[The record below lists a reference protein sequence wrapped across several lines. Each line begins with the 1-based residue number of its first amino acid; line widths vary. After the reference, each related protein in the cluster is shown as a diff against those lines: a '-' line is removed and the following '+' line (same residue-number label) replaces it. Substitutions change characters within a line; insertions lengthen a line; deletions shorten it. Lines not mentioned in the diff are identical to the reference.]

1 MEILW
6 THVCLRFFTRVD
18 RVLRRSLGVSETAQ
32 TDTTVKP
39 APPVNPVV
47 EEEEAPPAQPKAE
60 TQAPF
65 FELPPHLKDKIEVT
79 MEEVDDDNNPINPSH
94 DEL

>member
-1 MEILW
+1 M
-6 THVCLRFFTRVD
+6 
-18 RVLRRSLGVSETAQ
+18 GVSETAQ